1 MGGVS
6 TPAWAGDDFLTNES
20 PASNEDS
27 SPFFVHR
34 SELLRDI
41 PRDVTETE
49 TTTGKQGQEEQ
60 ERKENNNDDDDY
72 EEAMPMDL
80 SLYGN

>member
-1 MGGVS
+1 M
-6 TPAWAGDDFLTNES
+6 WAGDDFLTNES

-34 SELLRDI
+34 SELLSDNSRDG
-41 PRDVTETE
+41 TETE

-60 ERKENNNDDDDY
+60 EREENNNNDDDDY